1 MKRILLLTIF
11 ESIRD
16 VVFGSKTGDETRIH
30 ESDENVEYDEMNEN
44 VSDNNHDNLFSEV
57 D

>member
-1 MKRILLLTIF
+1 MLTIF

-16 VVFGSKTGDETRIH
+16 VVFGSKTDDETRIH